1 MIKDLVKDIVK
12 HLPSK
17 IVPGI
22 VGFISVPIVTRL
34 FSPDEFGNYSL
45 VLTTVSVLVLL
56 ILWFSMSVIRFFPIF
71 EKEKSLLLF
80 ISKKLVRS

>member
-22 VGFISVPIVTRL
+22 VGFINVPIVTRL

-45 VLTTVSVLVLL
+45 VLATVSISTSYFMGFNGTVLL
-56 ILWFSMSVIRFFPIF
+56 GFPIQ
-71 EKEKSLLLF
+71 
-80 ISKKLVRS
+80 V